1 MTTPSML
8 PADQLTAF
16 NHVTINKWTDSKAI
30 PLLRPVCILIQ
41 GYECLITMDMEV
53 DLVWKSKWN
62 LTKILYLL
70 NRYAIIADAIV
81 LELHYFGTNV
91 TICKPI
97 LFAAGV
103 LYICGIFVSESILIA
118 RVAVV
123 WKMTMDNLC
132 AIVPRQLLA
141 PCTSSSIYSE
151 VIYFSVFTI
160 LPFEGCFADTKG
172 VTLWKEYT
180 CLLIY
185 DANRRPYQQS
195 SLMRHVHVEGMTFL
209 LKMSNISFNAPQ
221 ESSSTSTFSV
231 GLVMQLA
238 FPDDIFLFVVPSCI
252 IRSILAGRV
261 VLHIREFGAR
271 SLGSASGSAL
281 LLSER
286 SSNRP
291 R

>member
-16 NHVTINKWTDSKAI
+16 NHVTINKWTDTASI
-30 PLLRPVCILIQ
+30 VLV

-91 TICKPI
+91 PICKPI

-123 WKMTMDNLC
+123 WKMTMDKYISI
-132 AIVPRQLLA
+132 IVLLGTMYTA
-141 PCTSSSIYSE
+141 F
-151 VIYFSVFTI
+151 VLYFLASFLLLVRPLQFFTI

-185 DANRRPYQQS
+185 DAIMLASMAYPTMKTHRRPYQQS
-195 SLMRHVHVEGMTFL
+195 SLMRHVHVEGVIFYVYLFL
-209 LKMSNISFNAPQ
+209 LDIL
-221 ESSSTSTFSV
+221 